1 MSLNLLHLDEHIVAV
16 NKPAGMLVHK
26 GERASHGGEPLLQ
39 RLRRQLGQ
47 RLYPVHRL
55 DKATSGVLIM
65 ALSPEVAAGLV
76 AQWPQIE
83 KEYLA
88 VVRGHLQDRLLDL
101 PLAPPRDR
109 FDPHWTPGPEK
120 PAQTRF
126 TALAQVE
133 LPLAID
139 KYPSSRYSLVL
150 CQPLTGRKHQI
161 RRHLRHLGHP
171 ILCDTRYGKNRHY
184 HHFRDQVGINRM
196 LLHCRQIRL
205 AHPVKGD
212 PLVLTAPLDPVFQR
226 ALTYLGCQL
235 ADVDLVMKEGVM
247 AKGPVAE

>member
-1 MSLNLLHLDEHIVAV
+1 MPLNILHLDPDLVAID
-16 NKPAGMLVHK
+16 KPAGMLVHR
-26 GERASHGGEPLLQ
+26 GERASHGGEPVLQ
-39 RLRRQLGQ
+39 ALRRQLGQ

-65 ALSPEVAAGLV
+65 ALSPEVASRLV
-76 AQWPQIE
+76 AQWSEVE
-83 KEYLA
+83 KHYLA
-88 VVRGHLQDRLLDL
+88 VVRGHLSDCQLDL
-101 PLAPPRDR
+101 PLAAPRDR

-139 KYPSSRYSLVL
+139 KYPCSRYSLVR

-184 HHFRDQVGINRM
+184 HHFRDQVRIDRM
-196 LLHCRQIRL
+196 LLHCEQLRL
-205 AHPVKGD
+205 THPVSGE
-212 PLVLTAPLDPVFQR
+212 PMILSAEPDPVFLR
-226 ALTYLGCQL
+226 ALTYLGL
-235 ADVDLVMKEGVM
+235 KPNGESSG
-247 AKGPVAE
+247 